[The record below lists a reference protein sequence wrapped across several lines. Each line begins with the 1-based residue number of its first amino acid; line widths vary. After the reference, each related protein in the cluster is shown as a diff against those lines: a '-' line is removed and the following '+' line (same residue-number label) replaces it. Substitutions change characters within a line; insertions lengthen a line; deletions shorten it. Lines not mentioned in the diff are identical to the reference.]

1 MSGIISFSLE
11 VQRTIKRAE
20 IWSLDMALMKR
31 CWPAEMF
38 PDHRGVVRALNKG
51 EVYCISAS
59 HKDANLWV
67 LVWRKIGECIDEGI
81 DPCVV

>member
-1 MSGIISFSLE
+1 
-11 VQRTIKRAE
+11 
-20 IWSLDMALMKR
+20 MKR

-38 PDHRGVVRALNKG
+38 PDLRGVVPALNKG
-51 EVYCISAS
+51 EDYCISAS
-59 HKDANLWV
+59 HKDANLCV